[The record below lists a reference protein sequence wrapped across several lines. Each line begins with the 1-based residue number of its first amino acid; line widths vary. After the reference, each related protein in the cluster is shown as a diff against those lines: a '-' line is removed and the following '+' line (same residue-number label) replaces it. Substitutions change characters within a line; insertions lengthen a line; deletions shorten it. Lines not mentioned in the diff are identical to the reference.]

1 MKVTYVN
8 EENIKKS
15 NFTLRKIAVMLAL
28 ASTIMLTGCGKS
40 QDLEDIRDKYLTG
53 DRYDYDENEQL
64 TIHDLMHYEQ
74 AYGAY
79 QNDKSIENRVELVKQ
94 TKKLGDVANRFITR
108 KLNMAMG
115 TDYNITGEH
124 SGTEEV
130 LYADGELLNVKF
142 PNEIETII
150 RNKRFIDD
158 DTYKGDG
165 SSNVW
170 DKEID
175 NFNDKGKTLY
185 SLILKNLDVD
195 YEFDDNKI
203 KVSKVDTSQNVR

>member
-8 EENIKKS
+8 ENEVKKS
-15 NFTLRKIAVMLAL
+15 NFTLRKIAVGLAL
-28 ASTIMLTGCGKS
+28 ASTILLSGCGKEENL
-40 QDLEDIRDKYLTG
+40 DDIRNKYITG

-74 AYGAY
+74 AYEAY
-79 QNDKSIENRVELVKQ
+79 QSDKSIENRVELVKQ
-94 TKKLGDVANRFITR
+94 TKKLSDVANRFITR
-108 KLNMAMG
+108 KLNTAMG

-130 LYADGELLNVKF
+130 LYADGELLDVKF

-150 RNKRFIDD
+150 RNKRFIDN

-165 SSNVW
+165 SSNAW

-175 NFNDKGKTLY
+175 SFSNQGKTLY
-185 SLILKNLDVD
+185 SLLLENLDTD
-195 YEFDDNKI
+195 YEFDGNKI
-203 KVSKVDTSQNVR
+203 KVSEVDTSQNVK